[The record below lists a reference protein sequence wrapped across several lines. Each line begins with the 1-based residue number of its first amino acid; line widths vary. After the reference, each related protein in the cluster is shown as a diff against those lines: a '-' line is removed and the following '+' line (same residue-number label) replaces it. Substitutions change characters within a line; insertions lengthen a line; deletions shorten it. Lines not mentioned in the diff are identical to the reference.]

1 MGSVQAVVTGHV
13 DSARLTAFINDL
25 HGPVRR
31 DLARRQLLMRT
42 SMTKRC
48 PRKTGLLVSTIRNG
62 PDGRSG
68 TRPYVAVTAGRD
80 GVTDYLGYLIQGT
93 RTHDVYPIQNR
104 PNATLR
110 FVVGGLVVFAKH
122 SQPRGIRANN
132 FMIKALQDGR
142 S

>member
-1 MGSVQAVVTGHV
+1 MASVQAVVTGRV
-13 DSARLTAFINDL
+13 DASRLTYFINDL

-31 DLARRQLLMRT
+31 DLARRQLKMRA
-42 SMTKRC
+42 SMIKRC

-62 PDGRSG
+62 PDGRTG

-80 GVTDYLGYLIQGT
+80 GVTDYLGYLIKGT

-110 FVVGGLVVFAKH
+110 FISGGFVVFAKH
-122 SQPRGIRANN
+122 TQPRGIRANN
-132 FMIKALQDGR
+132 FMIEALHDGR
-142 S
+142 G